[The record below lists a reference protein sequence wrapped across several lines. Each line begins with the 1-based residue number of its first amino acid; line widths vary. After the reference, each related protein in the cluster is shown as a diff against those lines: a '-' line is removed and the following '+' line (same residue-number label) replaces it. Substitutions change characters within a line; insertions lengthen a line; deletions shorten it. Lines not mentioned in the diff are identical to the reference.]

1 MDLMIALAIFVV
13 SVGLLIA
20 SAKFFTGAAET
31 LGYRFG
37 LSSFVVGV
45 VIVSVGTSLP
55 ELISSVLSVRSGSS
69 EIVPGN
75 IIGSSLSNILFV
87 LGLTVVLS
95 KSRIDLGAQYIYIDL
110 NYLAGAALIVVVIMF
125 DGVVHASEAFIGLL
139 AYGAYVFYL
148 LRAGNTNAASDA
160 LPHPPET
167 TNSTFWSIGIL
178 IASGVVIFFSAN
190 QTIDSLSKIAE
201 TLGVSKAIV
210 SMTLLSIGTTLPE
223 CVVSVSAARAG
234 KAGLA
239 VGNVLGSCIF
249 NGLMIPGVASLFGTL
264 TVPVEL
270 IHFSLPFYAAVTLI
284 FYLLTQDKKIS
295 PFEGT
300 LLLLIYTLFMGKVT
314 HFL

>member
-1 MDLMIALAIFVV
+1 MLIIAFAIFAI
-13 SVGLLIA
+13 SVGLLIT
-20 SAKFFTGAAET
+20 SAKFFTRAAET
-31 LGYRFG
+31 LGYGFG

-55 ELISSVLSVRSGSS
+55 ELISSILSVRAGSS

-87 LGLTVVLS
+87 LGLTVLLS
-95 KSRIDLGAQYIYIDL
+95 RGRIDLGAQYIYIDL
-110 NYLAGAALIVVVIMF
+110 NYLAGAALIVVVMMF
-125 DGVVHASEAFIGLL
+125 DGTVHASEAVIGLL
-139 AYGAYVFYL
+139 AYCAYVFYL
-148 LRAGNTNAASDA
+148 LKAGKSNAASDA

-167 TNSTFWSIGIL
+167 TTSIGWALGIL
-178 IASGVVIFFSAN
+178 IASGVVIFLSAN

-201 TLGVSKAIV
+201 SLGVSKAIV
-210 SMTLLSIGTTLPE
+210 SMTLLSVGTTLPE
-223 CVVSVSAARAG
+223 CAVSVSAARAG

-249 NGLMIPGVASLFGTL
+249 NGLMIPGVASLFGPL
-264 TVPVEL
+264 TVPTEL

-295 PFEGT
+295 PFEGA
-300 LLLLIYTLFMGKVT
+300 LLLLIYALFMGKVT
-314 HFL
+314 NLL

>member
-55 ELISSVLSVRSGSS
+55 ELISSILSVRSGSS

-95 KSRIDLGAQYIYIDL
+95 QNRIDLGAQYIYIDL
-110 NYLAGAALIVVVIMF
+110 NYLAGAALILVVTMF
-125 DGVVHASEAFIGLL
+125 DGVVHAPEAIIGLL

-148 LRAGNTNAASDA
+148 LRAGNSQASSDA

-167 TNSTFWSIGIL
+167 SSSLGWAIGVL
-178 IASGVVIFFSAN
+178 LASGVVIFLSAN
-190 QTIDSLSKIAE
+190 QTVDSLGKIAE

-249 NGLMIPGVASLFGTL
+249 NALVIPGVASFFGSL
-264 TVPVEL
+264 SVPEEL
-270 IHFSLPFYAAVTLI
+270 LHFSLPFYAAVTLL

-295 PFEGT
+295 PFEGA
-300 LLLLIYTLFMGKVT
+300 LLLLIYALFMGKVAN
-314 HFL
+314 LL